1 MNASWLPRLS
11 REGRP
16 AATPQ
21 PLPGA
26 WWTWLAAGIV
36 LALTVAAIT
45 GIISYEHGLDV
56 AHATGNTGLVAD
68 LFPLVPD
75 LLIAMSSL
83 VLVVASAMG
92 FGYPGAAIAAL
103 VVGIGWTVAQNVAA
117 GLRISPGD
125 AVLSGGV
132 PVAFVL
138 TVELLLWLVRKVR
151 RTRATAGAGQ
161 REAAQPVTTAAAL
174 RLLLDSASQRD
185 LAFVL
190 GVDRN
195 RVLAW
200 DRRLDG
206 ADGEA
211 DGPVPA
217 ASMNGH
223 AREGAGDL

>member
-1 MNASWLPRLS
+1 MNIPGWLRPRRRHRPPAS
-11 REGRP
+11 
-16 AATPQ
+16 TQ

-56 AHATGNTGLVAD
+56 AHATGNTGMVAD

-83 VLVVASAMG
+83 VLVVASAIG
-92 FGYPGAAIAAL
+92 DGYPVAAIGAL

-117 GLRISPGD
+117 GLRIGPGD

-151 RTRATAGAGQ
+151 RSRPAAAAETAK
-161 REAAQPVTTAAAL
+161 PVTTAAAL

-206 ADGEA
+206 ADGEV
-211 DGPVPA
+211 DGPVLA
-217 ASMNGH
+217 TMNGDGSH
-223 AREGAGDL
+223 A

>member
-1 MNASWLPRLS
+1 MSASWLRRLK
-11 REGRP
+11 REGKP
-16 AATPQ
+16 AAAAQ

-26 WWTWLAAGIV
+26 WWSWLAAGIV

-56 AHATGNTGLVAD
+56 AHATGNTGMVAD

-75 LLIAMSSL
+75 LIIAMSSL
-83 VLVVASAMG
+83 VLVVASAIG
-92 FGYPGAAIAAL
+92 DGYPAAAIAAL

-117 GLRISPGD
+117 GLRIGPGD

-151 RTRATAGAGQ
+151 RTRATVAGG
-161 REAAQPVTTAAAL
+161 AAQPVTTAAAL

-185 LAFVL
+185 LAFVM

-206 ADGEA
+206 AWSEMDE
-211 DGPVPA
+211 PVPA
-217 ASMNGH
+217 ASINGNGPH
-223 AREGAGDL
+223 A

>member
-1 MNASWLPRLS
+1 VNGGWLYRLR

-16 AATPQ
+16 AATPL
-21 PLPGA
+21 PLPGP
-26 WWTWLAAGIV
+26 WWSWLVAGIAG
-36 LALTVAAIT
+36 ALTVAAIT
-45 GIISYEHGLDV
+45 GIISYEHGLIV

-83 VLVVASAMG
+83 VLVVASAIG
-92 FGYPGAAIAAL
+92 AGYPAAAIAAL

-117 GLRISPGD
+117 GLRDGPGD

-138 TVELLLWLVRKVR
+138 TVELLLWLVRNVR
-151 RTRATAGAGQ
+151 RTRPAVAGGAPEAG
-161 REAAQPVTTAAAL
+161 QPVTTAAAL

-206 ADGEA
+206 ADGGVDE
-211 DGPVPA
+211 PVPV
-217 ASMNGH
+217 ASLN
-223 AREGAGDL
+223 GAGPHA